1 MGTMGICPG
10 VRQAKEPHTKSL
22 PSHTKYL
29 SILRQYSVSKS
40 YPLQLFVTKL
50 YRECVPSSCNVITI

>member
-1 MGTMGICPG
+1 M
-10 VRQAKEPHTKSL
+10 SL

-40 YPLQLFVTKL
+40 YSLNLSVRKL
-50 YRECVPSSCNVITI
+50 YRECVPCSCNFISIKFQQQAD